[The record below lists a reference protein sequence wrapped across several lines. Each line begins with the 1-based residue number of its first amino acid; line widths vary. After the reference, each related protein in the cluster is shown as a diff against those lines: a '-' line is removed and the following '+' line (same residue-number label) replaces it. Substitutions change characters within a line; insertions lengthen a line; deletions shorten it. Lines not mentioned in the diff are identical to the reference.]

1 MIFAPIVVNGEDS
14 LTLIAKLGRLMLKF
28 NCVKKSSIKNA
39 DTTHYV
45 FDNLYAIRNT
55 LQFYSGVSCYNRLLV
70 ANDKIKA
77 KPVEQSNELF
87 KTPQSV
93 YEPNF

>member
-55 LQFYSGVSCYNRLLV
+55 L
-70 ANDKIKA
+70 
-77 KPVEQSNELF
+77 
-87 KTPQSV
+87 
-93 YEPNF
+93 

>member
-1 MIFAPIVVNGEDS
+1 LGLKIKVKISRHIAKAEFCNMIFAPIVVDGEDS

-55 LQFYSGVSCYNRLLV
+55 L
-70 ANDKIKA
+70 
-77 KPVEQSNELF
+77 
-87 KTPQSV
+87 
-93 YEPNF
+93 